1 MNRKAQT
8 ATNRKLA
15 KKEQEII
22 AATKLKANSI
32 HPLDDVENW
41 LKGDFQTPP
50 WSQQEIDAFQK
61 RLDSAFGAPNAIVLA
76 WSGDRRYG
84 DVFLNE
90 KGEIERKPPLLFAE
104 IPINERDYIYISA
117 PRFLLMEVLHASQ
130 VEASWAEAST
140 VTNEHGI
147 NVKIRP
153 EKPPEYMY
161 QHLKIIAEH
170 DETMLIGEMPP
181 CCVKML
187 AMNKI
192 CYGRYCV
199 PSDKDIAYVR
209 RIRENMDKA
218 GVTQRNDAERS
229 KKVLMDG
236 AASTRHFIEKAKQQQ
251 AQRVKDIML
260 ANSESFFGNIPEL
273 IGSTKTHKELEHIY
287 KGALDAQDEQRFG

>member
-1 MNRKAQT
+1 MNRKATT

-22 AATKLKANSI
+22 AATKLKVNSLN
-32 HPLDDVENW
+32 PYDDVSNW
-41 LKGDFQTPP
+41 LEGDFQTSP
-50 WSQQEIDAFQK
+50 WSPKETADFQK
-61 RLDSAFGAPNAIVLA
+61 RLDSAFGATNAIVLA

-104 IPINERDYIYISA
+104 IPVNDRDYIYISA

-130 VEASWAEAST
+130 VEDSWKEAST
-140 VTNEHGI
+140 VKNHHGMD
-147 NVKIRP
+147 VQIRP

-161 QHLKIIAEH
+161 QHLRIIAEH
-170 DETMLIGEMPP
+170 DETIMIGEMPP

-192 CYGRYCV
+192 CYGRYRV
-199 PSDKDIAYVR
+199 PSEKDIAYVR
-209 RIRENMDKA
+209 TIRQNMDRA
-218 GVTQRNDAERS
+218 GITQRNDAERS

-260 ANSESFFGNIPEL
+260 ANSESFFGNIPQL
-273 IGSTKTHKELEHIY
+273 IGSTKTHKELEQIY
-287 KGALDAQDEQRFG
+287 KAALDQQDEERFA